1 MDDAPRGAIFG
12 SAPAFVIRKIFIW
25 ARLGRMGFEIQGLG
39 ALVCG
44 ASKGIGRAVAER
56 LLAEGA
62 RVVAVA
68 RTDRGIPEHSGRRA
82 VFVQADLAT
91 AEGCEAAASAAEAAL
106 GRVELLFLN
115 AGGPPNGAPLSF
127 DDESWR
133 RAFDLNLLSAVR
145 LCRRLVP
152 SMVEHGFGR
161 IVALTSVSAREAMD
175 GLVLSNAMRP
185 AVHGFLKTLSR
196 DIARHGVTCNAIAPG
211 FTATDRVKELI
222 PDERLPAFLEG
233 LPRKR
238 MVEPAETAALAAFL
252 FSPGAAGINGV
263 VIPCDGGS
271 LRSI

>member
-1 MDDAPRGAIFG
+1 MGYD
-12 SAPAFVIRKIFIW
+12 
-25 ARLGRMGFEIQGLG
+25 LQGRG

-56 LLAEGA
+56 LLEEGA
-62 RVVAVA
+62 RVLAVA
-68 RTDRGIPEHSGRRA
+68 RTDRGVPEHSGRRA
-82 VFVQADLAT
+82 AFLAADLST
-91 AEGCEAAASAAEAAL
+91 AAGCEAAATTAEALL

-115 AGGPPNGAPLSF
+115 AGGPPSGAPLSF
-127 DDESWR
+127 DDEAWR
-133 RAFDLNLLSAVR
+133 RSFELNLLCAVR

-152 SMVEHGFGR
+152 SMMKHGFGR

-185 AVHGFLKTLSR
+185 AVHGYLKTLSR
-196 DIARHGVTCNAIAPG
+196 EVACHGVTCNAIAPG

-222 PDERLPAFLEG
+222 PDERLPGFLEG
-233 LPRKR
+233 LPRRK

-252 FSPGAAGINGV
+252 FSPGAAGINGT

-271 LRSI
+271 LRSF